1 LSRGRLR
8 DILWASAAALEL
20 APDSKEGLM
29 EPVLTIVVGVAIL
42 SVIGIMSG
50 GTFLL
55 KITTSGTQFT
65 PLQKTFFR
73 AGHAHAGVLVILGLV
88 CVLLQ
93 NAAGV
98 RGVWVWAS
106 IGVLVA
112 ALLIPGGFFLS
123 VLGPNVEKPGRAIAL
138 LWAGVVVLALSLLA
152 VGISLIAAG
161 VTAL

>member
-1 LSRGRLR
+1 M
-8 DILWASAAALEL
+8 D
-20 APDSKEGLM
+20 
-29 EPVLTIVVGVAIL
+29 PVLTIVVGATIL

-55 KITTSGTQFT
+55 RVTTAGEAFT

-73 AGHAHAGVLVILGLV
+73 AGHAHAGVLVTLGLV

-98 RGVWVWAS
+98 GGVWVWAAV
-106 IGVLVA
+106 GVLVS

-123 VLGPNVEKPGRAIAL
+123 VLGPNAQTPSRAITL
-138 LWAGVVVLALSLLA
+138 LWVGVVVLALALA
-152 VGISLIAAG
+152 TVGISVIVAG
-161 VTAL
+161 VAAL

>member
-1 LSRGRLR
+1 
-8 DILWASAAALEL
+8 
-20 APDSKEGLM
+20 M
-29 EPVLTIVVGVAIL
+29 EPVLTIVVGVTIL
-42 SVIGIMSG
+42 TVIGVMSG

-55 KITTSGTQFT
+55 KITTAGSEFT

-93 NAAGV
+93 DAAGV
-98 RGVWVWAS
+98 GGVWVWAAV
-106 IGVLVA
+106 GVLVS

-123 VLGPNVEKPGRAIAL
+123 VLGHDVEKPGRAIAL
-138 LWAGVVVLALSLLA
+138 LWVGAAVLAVALLT

-161 VTAL
+161 MANL